1 MSADFDEMVSQLQ
14 EKILDEARKIYSREV
29 IELFLH
35 PQHVGRIH
43 DVEAYGKVTG
53 PCGDTM
59 EIYLTIKDDRIADA
73 QFMTDGCGTTLACG
87 STITALSIGKTIP
100 EAMRIT
106 STDILNRLGG
116 LPEADQ
122 HCSVLAVT
130 TFQEA
135 IKNHVADGSH
145 SWQGLYTTK

>member
-1 MSADFDEMVSQLQ
+1 MVKQLQ
-14 EKILDEARKIYSREV
+14 EKVLAEARKIYSKEV

-35 PQHVGRIH
+35 PLHVGRIN
-43 DVEAYGKVTG
+43 DAEGYRKVTG

-59 EIYLTIKDDRIADA
+59 EIYVKIKDDRIADA
-73 QFMTDGCGTTLACG
+73 QFMTDGCGTTVECG

-122 HCSVLAVT
+122 HCSVLAVN

-145 SWQGLYTTK
+145 SWKGLYTTK

>member
-1 MSADFDEMVSQLQ
+1 MSSNFDEMVKQLQ
-14 EKILDEARKIYSREV
+14 EKILDEARKIYSTEV

-35 PQHVGRIH
+35 PQHVGRIK
-43 DVEAYGKVTG
+43 DAEAYGKVTG

-59 EIYLTIKDDRIADA
+59 EIYLTLRDDRISDA

-87 STITALSIGKTIP
+87 STITSLSIGKTIP
-100 EAMRIT
+100 EAMHIT
-106 STDILNRLGG
+106 SADILQKLGG

-130 TFQEA
+130 TFQQA
-135 IKNHVADGSH
+135 IKNYAADGKH
-145 SWQGLYTTK
+145 SWKRLYPTK